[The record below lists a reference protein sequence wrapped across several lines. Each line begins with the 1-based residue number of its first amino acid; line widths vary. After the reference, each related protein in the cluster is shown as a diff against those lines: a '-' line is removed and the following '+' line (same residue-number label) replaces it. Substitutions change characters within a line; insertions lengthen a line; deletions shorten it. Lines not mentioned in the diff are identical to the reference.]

1 MRFLSLVVLGCL
13 RCYFMAILTLE
24 CFCSELLICYPLC
37 QTCASGCFLHP
48 HVELDGSAMTIENLV
63 SSLFDIFLIVDVITR
78 CINIQISC
86 IMVTV

>member
-1 MRFLSLVVLGCL
+1 M
-13 RCYFMAILTLE
+13 
-24 CFCSELLICYPLC
+24 LLICYPLC